1 MAAELART
9 HMHRALHREN
19 LLAGCERELLLV
31 AGMMTALLVVVAM
44 NWVAAGVGAVVWIV
58 CVGVLR
64 AMGKA
69 DPLMSKI
76 YVRHVRYRAYYPA
89 RSRIGAPGAVHRR

>member
-9 HMHRALHREN
+9 RMHRAMHRAN
-19 LLAGCERELLLV
+19 LLAGCERELILV
-31 AGMMTALLVVVAM
+31 TGMVTALLVVVAM
-44 NWVAAGVGAVVWIV
+44 NWFAAGVGAAVWVV
-58 CVGVLR
+58 CAGVLR

-69 DPLMSKI
+69 DPVMSKV

-89 RSRIGAPGAVHRR
+89 RSRLGAPSAVHRR

>member
-1 MAAELART
+1 MAVDLART
-9 HMHRALHREN
+9 RMHRAMHRAN

-31 AGMMTALLVVVAM
+31 TGMVTALLVVVAM
-44 NWVAAGVGAVVWIV
+44 NWVAAAVGAVVWLV

-69 DPLMSKI
+69 DPLMSKV

-89 RSRIGAPGAVHRR
+89 RSRVGAPGAAHRR